1 MHLISLQDGW
11 TALMRA
17 SVTGKVECMKVL
29 LDMGSEV
36 NMQDDVSGVIIHC
49 VHAMQ
54 HIPGVPYSG

>member
-17 SVTGKVECMKVL
+17 SVTGKVECIKVL

-36 NMQDDVSGVIIHC
+36 NMQDNVSGVIIHY

-54 HIPGVPYSG
+54 HKSGVPCCE